1 MTWPQE
7 ILRALL
13 LTFGITE
20 IITNV
25 SYLAK
30 ENGLDLSRKQ
40 HGELPAKI
48 SSKKIKV
55 KVVCMLLFG
64 IIFFISSFSTYI
76 LHKYISTI
84 ILIPSIL
91 FCIYGIIEALY
102 YRYWKT
108 TGFAFLTILLM
119 ISSILV

>member
-30 ENGLDLSRKQ
+30 ENGLDLARKQ